1 MNKSVSGKS
10 YKWILLIHQLPP
22 KPTNIRVKVWRRLQ
36 NIGAVPIKNSVYVLP
51 FTKETYEDFQWLRQE
66 IIAQKGEATIFKV
79 DSIEGMSD
87 QDIINQFQKIR
98 DKDYDEIV
106 SDTLE
111 LKKNIAGSIKKGMV
125 SIIQKERYEIRLKKL
140 KIRLNKV
147 ISVDYFQTPLR
158 EKAESAIV
166 NCNAT
171 IESLKVSKGEKTI
184 TSKEIGP
191 IKIYNK
197 NEFQNKIWVT
207 RKGLHIDRIASGWLI
222 KRFIDKRAKF
232 SFVREDAGVKTG
244 IGFDIYNTEFS
255 HRQEDCTFETLL
267 KSFGLK
273 DSALVHIAQIVH
285 DIDLKDG
292 KFGRKESEGINQ
304 IIIGLSK
311 RVKNDRELLERGRE
325 IFDSL
330 YQYYSSKK

>member
-66 IIAQKGEATIFKV
+66 IIPQKGEATIFKV
-79 DSIEGMSD
+79 DSIEGISD
-87 QDIINQFQKIR
+87 QDIISQFQKIR
-98 DKDYDEIV
+98 DKDYEKIV

-111 LKKNIAGSIKKGMV
+111 LKKNIAGSIKNEMV
-125 SIIQKERYEIRLKKL
+125 SIIQKERYEAEIKKL
-140 KIRLNKV
+140 KIRLNEV

-158 EKAESAIV
+158 KKAESAIA
-166 NCNAT
+166 NCNET
-171 IESLKVSKGEKTI
+171 IESLKVSKGEKTLV
-184 TSKEIGP
+184 SKKISP
-191 IKIYNK
+191 IKINNK
-197 NEFQNKIWVT
+197 NEFQNKRWVT
-207 RKGLHIDRIASGWLI
+207 RKGIHIDRIASGWLI

-232 SFVREDAGVKTG
+232 SFVAEDVVVKTG
-244 IGFDIYNTEFS
+244 IGFDIYNAEFS
-255 HRQEDCTFETLL
+255 HHQEDCTFETLL

-273 DSALVHIAQIVH
+273 DSGLVHIAEIVH
-285 DIDLKDG
+285 DIDIKDG
-292 KFGRKESEGINQ
+292 KFDRKEAEGINQ

-311 RVKNDRELLERGRE
+311 RVKNDRKLLERGRE